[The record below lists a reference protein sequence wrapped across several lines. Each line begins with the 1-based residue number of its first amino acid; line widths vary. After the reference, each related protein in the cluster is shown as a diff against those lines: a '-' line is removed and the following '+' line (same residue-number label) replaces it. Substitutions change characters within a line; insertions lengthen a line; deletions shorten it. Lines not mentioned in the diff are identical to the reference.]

1 MVGAAFAVGG
11 AKATAAV
18 SCDKAVADV
27 QRYCSACWRNA
38 RIPTDSWS
46 DCTQE
51 VICRLMQTVPLKQW
65 DRLLQAEGDERRE
78 FVRAIDAVKKRSQR
92 SRKYAPLNEDV
103 AERRD
108 RTGVDLTV
116 ERREDMNKAAAEVLS
131 YRQQR
136 IIEMSIE
143 GYTVQEMADALRMS
157 PERVSDEKYKAIRK
171 LRSHLGVEV

>member
-1 MVGAAFAVGG
+1 MKARSLRPSPRSAVVALMLGAAFVSG
-11 AKATAAV
+11 ATANAAAP
-18 SCDKAVADV
+18 CDKAISDV

-51 VICRLMQTVPLKQW
+51 VLCRLMNTVPLTKW

-92 SRKYAPLNEDV
+92 SRKWAPLNEDV

-108 RTGVDLTV
+108 RTGVD
-116 ERREDMNKAAAEVLS
+116 
-131 YRQQR
+131 
-136 IIEMSIE
+136 
-143 GYTVQEMADALRMS
+143 
-157 PERVSDEKYKAIRK
+157 
-171 LRSHLGVEV
+171 